1 MDKFTKIIN
10 RVLDNE
16 GGYVFNAADPGGETK
31 FGISKRAY
39 PKLDIKNLTRDQA
52 IEIYR
57 QDYWNRINGDKLPE
71 EIAYQVL
78 DTAVN
83 HGIGNAIR
91 MLQRAI
97 NVADDG
103 YWGPR
108 SERALASQHPADVV
122 LLFIAERL
130 EFYTKLSTFS
140 TFGKG
145 WVKRV
150 ADNLRYAA
158 LDNNM

>member
-1 MDKFTKIIN
+1 MDKFTKIID
-10 RVLDNE
+10 RVLDHE
-16 GGYVFNAADPGGETK
+16 GGYVFHADDPGGETK

-39 PKLDIKNLTRDQA
+39 PNLDIKNLTREQA

-78 DTAVN
+78 DAAVN

-91 MLQRAI
+91 MLQRAV

-108 SERALASQHPADVV
+108 SERALASKHPADVV
-122 LLFIAERL
+122 LLYIAERL

-145 WVKRV
+145 WVRRI
-150 ADNLRYAA
+150 AANLRHAA
-158 LDNNM
+158 LDNYL

>member
-103 YWGPR
+103 
-108 SERALASQHPADVV
+108 
-122 LLFIAERL
+122 
-130 EFYTKLSTFS
+130 
-140 TFGKG
+140 
-145 WVKRV
+145 
-150 ADNLRYAA
+150 
-158 LDNNM
+158 